1 MSTFVK
7 KYPAISMFVLAEL
20 IGGALIAPIAAGMV
34 PADSMFFL
42 LAAFSASLAG
52 IILTAIVSGK
62 AGLRKLFR
70 RLLVWRVGI
79 GWWVIALFA
88 VAFIYLGGMFLV
100 SFYEGLVLDLSH
112 VGPIYMIIPLLI
124 FATLTH
130 GGLGEELGWRG
141 FLLPRLQARYSAL
154 VSSIIIGIMWGLWHL
169 PLFLI
174 EGIPFY
180 YEIGQAYGV
189 IPAVLGIA
197 FFLTVPWSILLTWMH
212 NNTQGSLLLVSV
224 FHGAEA
230 WKEYFLNPD
239 ILAASEIGF
248 SAILTVTA
256 IVVVL
261 TSGAKNLSRKH
272 ERIMIQDA

>member
-1 MSTFVK
+1 MSNFVK

-20 IGGALIAPIAAGMV
+20 IGAALIAPIAAGVV

-70 RLLVWRVGI
+70 RLLIWRVGV

-130 GGLGEELGWRG
+130 GGLGEEWAGGDFSCRG
-141 FLLPRLQARYSAL
+141 SRR
-154 VSSIIIGIMWGLWHL
+154 
-169 PLFLI
+169 
-174 EGIPFY
+174 
-180 YEIGQAYGV
+180 
-189 IPAVLGIA
+189 
-197 FFLTVPWSILLTWMH
+197 
-212 NNTQGSLLLVSV
+212 
-224 FHGAEA
+224 
-230 WKEYFLNPD
+230 
-239 ILAASEIGF
+239 
-248 SAILTVTA
+248 VTA
-256 IVVVL
+256 L
-261 TSGAKNLSRKH
+261 
-272 ERIMIQDA
+272 

>member
-1 MSTFVK
+1 
-7 KYPAISMFVLAEL
+7 
-20 IGGALIAPIAAGMV
+20 
-34 PADSMFFL
+34 
-42 LAAFSASLAG
+42 
-52 IILTAIVSGK
+52 
-62 AGLRKLFR
+62 
-70 RLLVWRVGI
+70 
-79 GWWVIALFA
+79 
-88 VAFIYLGGMFLV
+88 
-100 SFYEGLVLDLSH
+100 
-112 VGPIYMIIPLLI
+112 
-124 FATLTH
+124 
-130 GGLGEELGWRG
+130 
-141 FLLPRLQARYSAL
+141 
-154 VSSIIIGIMWGLWHL
+154 MWGLWHF

-180 YEIGQAYGV
+180 YELGQAYGV

-248 SAILTVTA
+248 AAILTVTA

-261 TSGAKNLSRKH
+261 ISGAKNLSPKH